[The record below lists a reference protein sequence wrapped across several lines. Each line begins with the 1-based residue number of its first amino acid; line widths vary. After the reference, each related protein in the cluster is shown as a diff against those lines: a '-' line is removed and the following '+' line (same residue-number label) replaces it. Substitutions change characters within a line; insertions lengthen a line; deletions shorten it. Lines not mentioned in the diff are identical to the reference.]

1 MERSLYL
8 MINTRKQLESDLL
21 ELKRKMMQLG
31 KMSEDAITR
40 AVWALKNKDAAVA
53 RTVIDG
59 DDAIDE
65 FSDQIDSECM
75 NFAARYQPLGQDLR
89 TIQAMTHIAVDF
101 ERIADYGVNIAR
113 VAIQMNGKE
122 WIKPLIDIPRMVEI
136 ISEMISKA
144 LTALD
149 ICDKEFVLQV
159 FKLDETVDDIEKQIV
174 RELFLLVMEK
184 PSRIEQSFMLMSIA
198 RALERAGD
206 HVTNVA
212 ERIYYICTGKKTK
225 ASDYKRP
232 RQ

>member
-1 MERSLYL
+1 MV
-8 MINTRKQLESDLL
+8 INTRKQLESDLL

-31 KMSEDAITR
+31 RMSEDAISR
-40 AVWALKNKDAAVA
+40 AVWAFKNRDTAASQ
-53 RTVIDG
+53 TVIDG

-65 FSDQIDSECM
+65 FSDQIDNECM

-89 TIQAMTHIAVDF
+89 TIQAMTHMAVDF

-113 VAIQMNGKE
+113 FAIQMEGKE
-122 WIKPLIDIPRMVEI
+122 LIKPLIDIPRMVEI
-136 ISEMISKA
+136 ISEMIGKA

-149 ICDKEFVLQV
+149 VCDKEFVMQI
-159 FKLDETVDDIEKQIV
+159 FKLDETVDDIEKQIM

-184 PSRIEQSFMLMSIA
+184 PSRIEQSFMLMNIA
-198 RALERAGD
+198 RTLERAGD
-206 HVTNVA
+206 HVTNIA

-225 ASDYKRP
+225 ASDNKRP

>member
-1 MERSLYL
+1 

>member
-1 MERSLYL
+1 M
-8 MINTRKQLESDLL
+8 ESDIL
-21 ELKRKMMQLG
+21 ELKRRMMQLG
-31 KMSEDAITR
+31 KMSEDAISR
-40 AVWALKNKDAAVA
+40 AVWALKNGDAAVA
-53 RTVIDG
+53 QTVIDG

-65 FSDQIDSECM
+65 FSDQIDNECM

-89 TIQAMTHIAVDF
+89 AIQAMTHMAVDF

-113 VAIQMNGKE
+113 VAVQMKGKD

-149 ICDKEFVLQV
+149 ICDKEFALQV
-159 FKLDETVDDIEKQIV
+159 FKLDETVDDIEKQIM

-184 PSRIEQSFMLMSIA
+184 PSRIEQSFMLMNIA

>member
-1 MERSLYL
+1 
-8 MINTRKQLESDLL
+8 
-21 ELKRKMMQLG
+21 MMQLG
-31 KMSEDAITR
+31 KMSEDAISR
-40 AVWALKNKDAAVA
+40 AVWALKNGDAAVA
-53 RTVIDG
+53 QTVIDG

-65 FSDQIDSECM
+65 FSDQIDNECM

-89 TIQAMTHIAVDF
+89 TVQAMTHMAVDF

-113 VAIQMNGKE
+113 VTVQMNGKD

-149 ICDKEFVLQV
+149 VCDKEFVLQV
-159 FKLDETVDDIEKQIV
+159 FKLDETVDDIEKQIM

-184 PSRIEQSFMLMSIA
+184 PSRIEQSFMLMNMA

-225 ASDYKRP
+225 ASDYKKP